1 MRTKSC
7 FKFNVVVLLAFL
19 TLSLQL
25 VSAQEP
31 QVTGT
36 VTSADGQ
43 PFPFANV
50 LVKGT
55 SRGVS
60 TDIDGKYSIQ
70 ANGDETLS
78 FSSIGFITQEIPID
92 GRSSLDVQFIEDIA
106 ALEEVIVVGYGTQS
120 KKDLTSATSV
130 VDPNQLQKRQSTTV
144 AESLQGLA
152 SGVTVR
158 GGGQPGQEAR
168 IEIRG

>member
-50 LVKGT
+50 VVKGT
-55 SRGVS
+55 SSVNQSAITGE
-60 TDIDGKYSIQ
+60 SIPVRKTV
-70 ANGDETLS
+70 ADKVFAGTLNGEGLIEVKVTK
-78 FSSIGFITQEIPID
+78 
-92 GRSSLDVQFIEDIA
+92 RIEDTTLAKIIHLVEEA
-106 ALEEVIVVGYGTQS
+106 QAEEV
-120 KKDLTSATSV
+120 
-130 VDPNQLQKRQSTTV
+130 R
-144 AESLQGLA
+144 
-152 SGVTVR
+152 
-158 GGGQPGQEAR
+158 
-168 IEIRG
+168 